1 MWAAASAPSKQ
12 QANGE
17 LNIKGL
23 LRHVGLPSQVLTSCE
38 LVLAEARRLELPAGP
53 RPALVPTWQ
62 AQPGAGPAL

>member
-1 MWAAASAPSKQ
+1 MWAAASAPSRQ

-23 LRHVGLPSQVLTSCE
+23 LRHVGPPSQVLTCE
-38 LVLAEARRLELPAGP
+38 LVLAEALRLELPAGP